1 MLKRGDNSI
10 LIDTVSDIVRGG
22 LHIVGGIAHR
32 DTDPRILFNDRDV
45 VAAVAERHALLA
57 CHADALK
64 DARRAVGF

>member
-10 LIDTVSDIVRGG
+10 LIDSVSDIVCGG

-32 DTDPRILFNDRDV
+32 DTDPGIFNDRDV
-45 VAAVAERHALLA
+45 VASVAERHALLA